1 MSKEKVDLIRM
12 EIISQNSQGICLT
25 IKNKLIFTKKW
36 IYYIIY
42 LIYCWISR
50 LCKRKKKNEVL
61 IYKSYVYG
69 QLLSVISAGVWW
81 GFFGTTV
88 ILLMDSE
95 IVSGI
100 SRLIFNLIFIVMS
113 PISGTLTLIFGMKNI
128 LVYANTTRIFIWCT
142 FCPLLYYIGI
152 VYKYSKM
159 ADIIGLP
166 LFYILIGFDA
176 ILVSLVN
183 INDLD
188 CGGLGI
194 ISYENEFEITDIQK
208 SQIIYTYLNLFDLT
222 FIIINPSIS
231 TLIFFILC
239 WYYRHIVLKNNTF
252 NNISNNDNSVNN
264 NGIEI
269 PILIILTLFQ
279 LLTFLSIIFYRFGI
293 PSKKNN
299 FNICNSSGLDSNTSE
314 FEVRTNSDN
323 YDNVDVNNDVYRSF
337 KMNIDLINSTEL
349 GNYFSNSEDSILN
362 ENVKHDIGESQDI
375 DDDGNDDDDYD
386 YDYNVDEIDS
396 INEYCNNDYENLDND
411 IKSNDDMSIL
421 PNQKSCVYNLLKKK
435 FCKKNKRLKLRDKLT
450 FTLIKNIVLNS
461 IQDIYEM
468 KYSRIQLFRAISL
481 GFETGMEDAMMTC
494 IIPLFIIHLSKK
506 LTIFDN
512 FIIDNKTIKLFSGLY
527 DQNIKK
533 TYLASISLLIVS
545 FVFSIGKLSNLIL
558 KLIYKKYLFINHK
571 FNINTSRNNV
581 NISNN
586 NNSINI
592 TGNLEINTPYEY
604 EYSNNERNDFNVNN
618 TFGINSYLLYNISS
632 NIINS
637 PDSNYLNELIIKRIK
652 KLFIYTLIAN
662 LSVIIL
668 PITLTFFNYFLTL
681 KNSNNLIQVI
691 SKFDINQSSLNYY

>member
-1 MSKEKVDLIRM
+1 MSKERADLIRM
-12 EIISQNSQGICLT
+12 EIINQNSEGICVT
-25 IKNKLIFTKKW
+25 IKNKLIFVKKW

-95 IVSGI
+95 VVSGI

-159 ADIIGLP
+159 GDIIGLP
-166 LFYILIGFDA
+166 LFYTLIGFDA

-252 NNISNNDNSVNN
+252 NNISNNDDSVNN
-264 NGIEI
+264 NDIEI

-279 LLTFLSIIFYRFGI
+279 VLTFLSIIFYRFGI

-299 FNICNSSGLDSNTSE
+299 FNSCNSNGLDSNISE
-314 FEVRTNSDN
+314 FEVKTNSDD
-323 YDNVDVNNDVYRSF
+323 YYNVNVNNDAYRSC
-337 KMNIDLINSTEL
+337 KMSIDRINSTKL
-349 GNYFSNSEDSILN
+349 GDYFSNSEDSILN
-362 ENVKHDIGESQDI
+362 ENGNVKYDIDENQDG
-375 DDDGNDDDDYD
+375 DDDGDDDDDDYNDD
-386 YDYNVDEIDS
+386 YIDS
-396 INEYCNNDYENLDND
+396 SNEYCNNDSENRDDDNQ
-411 IKSNDDMSIL
+411 SNNDMDIL
-421 PNQKSCVYNLLKKK
+421 PDHKSCVYNLSKKK
-435 FCKKNKRLKLRDKLT
+435 FGKKNKRLKLRDKLT
-450 FTLIKNIVLNS
+450 FTLIKYKVLNS

-468 KYSRIQLFRAISL
+468 KYSKIQLFRAISL

-558 KLIYKKYLFINHK
+558 KLIYKKDLFINHS
-571 FNINTSRNNV
+571 FHINTGMNNV

-586 NNSINI
+586 SNSINI
-592 TGNLEINTPYEY
+592 TDNLEINTPYEY
-604 EYSNNERNDFNVNN
+604 EYSHENNDFNVNN

-632 NIINS
+632 NNVNS
-637 PDSNYLNELIIKRIK
+637 SDSNLDELIIKRIK

-668 PITLTFFNYFLTL
+668 PITLTFFNYFLTS

-691 SKFDINQSSLNYY
+691 SKFDINLSSLNYY